1 MICLLSLL
9 VFGILGIFSASHR
22 ALAAEA
28 FDCVTRRVKREPCET
43 DLEDRVKASVI
54 GKTLDYSPRAAKIL
68 SRHFEL
74 FSWVLLIALLL
85 TGAYSAFSL
94 FNYVVYGYCAGAAA
108 QGGCSLEAGSPLLNT
123 AVGSAKSLAGV
134 TG

>member
-9 VFGILGIFSASHR
+9 VFSILGIFSASHR

-54 GKTLDYSPRAAKIL
+54 GKTLDYSPRAAKVL

-74 FSWVLLIALLL
+74 FSWMLLVALLV

-94 FNYVVYGYCAGAAA
+94 FNYAVYGNCAGAAA
-108 QGGCSLEAGSPLLNT
+108 QGGCSLGSGSSLLNSTVT
-123 AVGSAKSLAGV
+123 AVERTLGGA
-134 TG
+134 

>member
-9 VFGILGIFSASHR
+9 VFSILGIFSASHR

-43 DLEDRVKASVI
+43 DLEDRVKASVV
-54 GKTLDYSPRAAKIL
+54 GKTLDHSPRAARVL
-68 SRHFEL
+68 SRYFEL
-74 FSWVLLIALLL
+74 FSWLLLVALLL

-94 FNYVVYGYCAGAAA
+94 FNYAVYGNCAGPAA
-108 QGGCSLEAGSPLLNT
+108 QGGCSLESGSSLLNSTLT
-123 AVGSAKSLAGV
+123 AAKNSMGVAG
-134 TG
+134 